1 MTDRRFNE
9 EARRRKSAELKAERE
24 AEAERQRR
32 EAAAAAAARRKPHCS
47 SWQDPS
53 FCDRVIARA
62 ERHAKAL
69 RQIQAGNY
77 AVKSK
82 ATAQAKW
89 NAAIE
94 AKVSAGIPKASAI
107 MAVDKQNPG
116 LRQQMLN
123 EVNGR

>member
-24 AEAERQRR
+24 ERERQQKLEAQR
-32 EAAAAAAARRKPHCS
+32 EANRRRPHGFS
-47 SWQDPS
+47 DELGE
-53 FCDRVIARA
+53 RIIARA

-69 RQIQAGNY
+69 REVQAGNY
-77 AVKSK
+77 SVKPK
-82 ATAQAKW
+82 ATAQARW

-116 LRQQMLN
+116 LRQQMLA
-123 EVNGR
+123 EVNKR